1 MAQRKIKPVSDNLE
15 KQQTYAKNMARY
27 NSAMSQG
34 FYFEALVI
42 DYAMIEDRLRSM
54 LYHMALLKDRKQFK
68 LWNQTKDK
76 LYVMAAL
83 NGTEKPRYNA
93 STLSGKLAIVREA
106 VLWAAEVTEGYED
119 DRYLTAL
126 KVQFESLDADALL
139 QTMDAIIQWKDYR
152 NEIIHSLL
160 NKNVDSIG
168 EMASEVAIQGMQLAR
183 ELDAHERLMKKGNK
197 IRRSCGLTTE

>member
-1 MAQRKIKPVSDNLE
+1 MTQRKIKPVSDNLE

-54 LYHMALLKDRKQFK
+54 LYHMAMLKDRKQIK

-76 LYVMAAL
+76 LYVMATF
-83 NGTEKPRYNA
+83 NGTGKPRYSA
-93 STLSGKLAIVREA
+93 TTLSGKLAIVREA
-106 VLWAAEVTEGYED
+106 ILWATGVTEGYGN

-126 KVQFESLDADALL
+126 KLQIESLDADALL
-139 QTMDAIIQWKDYR
+139 QTMDAIVQWKDYR

-160 NKNVDSIG
+160 NKNVDSIV
-168 EMASEVAIQGMQLAR
+168 EKAAEVALQGMQLAR
-183 ELDAHERLMKKGNK
+183 ELDAHERLMKKGHT